1 MPTTTTTE
9 KTVPARLMS
18 ERDAARYLGVSR
30 AFLRESRM
38 NGNRRGRTPAPPW
51 VQFGRSIRY
60 DIRDLDAWI
69 AEHKQTPIFAPGMQ
83 N

>member
-1 MPTTTTTE
+1 LSE
-9 KTVPARLMS
+9 K
-18 ERDAARYLGVSR
+18 DAARYLGVSR

-51 VQFGRSIRY
+51 VKFGRSVRY
-60 DIRDLDAWI
+60 DIRDLDKWI
-69 AEHKQTPIFAPGMQ
+69 AEHKEFPAYAPGTQ